1 MSFINKDNLTQFN
14 IEQAIQ
20 RSFNIKKSSNIIDN
34 VSNDG
39 IEISGYAIASQEA
52 HTLNEILG
60 TERQLTDVSPY
71 YFAPNGKWSVINFN
85 KIKIRWADRCRQV
98 QDDNG
103 CIWNIV
109 SGHWRDRIFI
119 PDVLSNGVHIEFES
133 LDMTEPEPEPSDH
146 SVLLPHTIYRSN
158 EDISTVVP
166 QVRFSNCLLECIRPL
181 SLETI
186 SINRQGIYI
195 NRKFR
200 DKIDLCDCKNIPR
213 MARFRLRI
221 LYGKQLLSSTTYL
234 GSVIT

>member
-1 MSFINKDNLTQFN
+1 MSFINKDSLTQFN
-14 IEQAIQ
+14 VEQAIQ
-20 RSFNIKKSSNIIDN
+20 RSFNIKKSSNFIDS
-34 VSNDG
+34 VLDDG

-60 TERQLTDVSPY
+60 TEKHLTDVSPY

-85 KIKIRWADRCRQV
+85 KIKIRWADQCRQV

-103 CIWNIV
+103 LIWNMV
-109 SGHWRDRIFI
+109 YGHWRNKTFI
-119 PDVLSNGVHIEFES
+119 PNVSKGVYVEFES
-133 LDMTEPEPEPSDH
+133 LDMLGSEPSDH
-146 SVLLPHTIYRSN
+146 NALLPHIIYRSN
-158 EDISTVVP
+158 EDIGTLVP

-200 DKIDLCDCKNIPR
+200 DKIDLCDYNKDIPR
-213 MARFRLRI
+213 MSRFRLHI
-221 LYGKQLLSSTTYL
+221 FYEKHLLSSTTYL
-234 GSVIT
+234 V